1 MFRKI
6 FLVLSLL
13 FYLSGLTYAQGVEIT
28 PLYSAGQ
35 TQTSRQ
41 NNAGMPEGPF
51 SQSQT
56 SQQSQS
62 GISSESSV
70 SQFQQQNQGS
80 QTNPFAQSQQ
90 TVPQSQYSNPSVSQ
104 FQQQTLPEQIK
115 SSSAR
120 NAKFIT

>member
-1 MFRKI
+1 MLRKI

-13 FYLSGLTYAQGVEIT
+13 FYLSGLAYAQGVEIT

-35 TQTSRQ
+35 TQTSSQ
-41 NNAGMPEGPF
+41 NSAGIPEGPF

-62 GISSESSV
+62 GISSEPSV

-80 QTNPFAQSQQ
+80 QT
-90 TVPQSQYSNPSVSQ
+90 
-104 FQQQTLPEQIK
+104 
-115 SSSAR
+115 
-120 NAKFIT
+120 